1 MKHGKSV
8 SGFVM
13 SVVFRVRGRSS
24 LGWTRASDLLPIFKL
39 VQCSLLMFGC
49 PHKLLR
55 RLVLLCRLAALHNA
69 QSRSNAA
76 LTSAPDLV
84 ILDNACLPKLM
95 HIQK

>member
-1 MKHGKSV
+1 MVGPVHLIGCLYLNLCSAV
-8 SGFVM
+8 CSCLVAHI
-13 SVVFRVRGRSS
+13 SS
-24 LGWTRASDLLPIFKL
+24 YEGSYE
-39 VQCSLLMFGC
+39 G
-49 PHKLLR
+49 
-55 RLVLLCRLAALHNA
+55 LHNA